1 MEGVFDAAI
10 LDFYNNT
17 FQGPLLINNHY
28 GPADEMPLDVYFRD
42 EDNLNGLESYAL
54 TLCEGDVL
62 DVGAGVGALSLILQ
76 DNGFE
81 VDAVELST
89 VCSEIMHSKGV
100 ENIINHN
107 FFTFETEKKYDTLLM
122 MMNGFGISGTLN
134 QLPQLF
140 NRFDEL
146 LNPGGQ
152 ILFDSSDVSYIYEDG
167 LPKDSYFGEI
177 DYQYEYN
184 TVKDEWFKW
193 LYIDINTLAKEAI
206 KFGYHL
212 QVLSEDSDGQYL
224 GKLVRI

>member
-10 LDFYNNT
+10 LDYYNNT
-17 FQGPLLINNHY
+17 FKEPLLINNHY

-42 EDNLNGLESYAL
+42 EENLNGLESYAL
-54 TLCEGDVL
+54 TLCEGNVM

-76 DNGFE
+76 DTGFD

-89 VCSEIMHSKGV
+89 VCCKIMRSQGV
-100 ENIINHN
+100 KNVINHD
-107 FFTFETEKKYDTLLM
+107 FFAFKATKKYDTLLM

-140 NRFDEL
+140 KRFDEL
-146 LNPGGQ
+146 LNSGGQ

-184 TVKDEWFKW
+184 AVKGDWFKW
-193 LYIDINTLAKEAI
+193 LYIDMNTLTSEAN
-206 KFGYHL
+206 KCGYHL

>member
-10 LDFYNNT
+10 SDFYNNT

-42 EDNLNGLESYAL
+42 ENSLNGLETYAL
-54 TLCEGDVL
+54 TLCAGNVL

-76 DNGFE
+76 DNGFD

-89 VCSEIMHSKGV
+89 VCCEIMHTKGV
-100 ENIINHN
+100 INVIDED
-107 FFTFETEKKYDTLLM
+107 FFTFEIGKKYDTLLM
-122 MMNGFGISGTLN
+122 MMNGFGLSRTLDN
-134 QLPQLF
+134 LSQLF

-146 LNPGGQ
+146 LKPGGQ
-152 ILFDSSDVSYIYEDG
+152 VLFDSSDVSYIYEDN
-167 LPKDSYFGEI
+167 LPKEAYFGEI
-177 DYQYEYN
+177 DYQYEYKE
-184 TVKDEWFKW
+184 VKGNWFKW
-193 LYIDINTLAKEAI
+193 LYIDINTLAKEA
-206 KFGYHL
+206 KKYGYHL